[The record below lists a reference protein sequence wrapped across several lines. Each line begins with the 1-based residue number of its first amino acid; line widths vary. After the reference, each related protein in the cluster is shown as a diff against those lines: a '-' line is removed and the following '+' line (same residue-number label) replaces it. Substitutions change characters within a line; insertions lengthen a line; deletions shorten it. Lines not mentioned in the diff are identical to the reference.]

1 VQYKFVATGEKAN
14 SKARPLAREK
24 LGCQVQ
30 AFSHLISF
38 AFSTNFV
45 GGNFPLMTAHPPH
58 LASTLMAGACGALHF
73 LQ

>member
-1 VQYKFVATGEKAN
+1 VQHKLVAPAKKSD
-14 SKARPLAREK
+14 SKARPLTREK

-30 AFSHLISF
+30 AFSHFVSF
-38 AFSTNFV
+38 SFSTNFV
-45 GGNFPLMTAHPPH
+45 GGNLPLMTAHPPH